1 MSFVHAFVF
10 FFVLSGNL
18 LHFQFKAKVIPR
30 RVALNWCSDLA
41 CSGFK
46 LQLDCFMQR
55 QAMMAFIHL
64 ADNLSPTELRWY
76 KDAILDA
83 VTRSIIGCEDL
94 WPVVVQMSVALVT
107 RIEGKNSHSQWYE
120 LNPSLFV
127 EATRGTIDASCKI
140 VSIHECG

>member
-1 MSFVHAFVF
+1 
-10 FFVLSGNL
+10 
-18 LHFQFKAKVIPR
+18 
-30 RVALNWCSDLA
+30 
-41 CSGFK
+41 
-46 LQLDCFMQR
+46 MQR

-64 ADNLSPTELRWY
+64 ADNLSPTELQWY

-83 VTRSIIGCEDL
+83 VTRSVIGCEDL

-127 EATRGTIDASCKI
+127 EATRGTINASCKI

>member
-1 MSFVHAFVF
+1 
-10 FFVLSGNL
+10 
-18 LHFQFKAKVIPR
+18 
-30 RVALNWCSDLA
+30 
-41 CSGFK
+41 
-46 LQLDCFMQR
+46 
-55 QAMMAFIHL
+55 MMAFIHL

-83 VTRSIIGCEDL
+83 VTRSVIGCEDL

-120 LNPSLFV
+120 LNPSLCV
-127 EATRGTIDASCKI
+127 EATRGTIDTSCKI

>member
-1 MSFVHAFVF
+1 MPLF
-10 FFVLSGNL
+10 FFCPEWKSPFLFAFPIEGKGYSKESSLELV
-18 LHFQFKAKVIPR
+18 R
-30 RVALNWCSDLA
+30 DLA

-46 LQLDCFMQR
+46 LQLGCFMQR

-83 VTRSIIGCEDL
+83 VTRSVIGCEDL

-107 RIEGKNSHSQWYE
+107 RIEEKNSHSQWYE